1 MFLFINDFDPLK
13 SYGREYGMFC
23 VRAWAVLTA
32 ALIGIA
38 ATGSPAAAA
47 FSTSL
52 MLACQEYCWPPLLL
66 SSSAHKMTVK
76 K

>member
-23 VRAWAVLTA
+23 VRAWAGLTV

-38 ATGSPAAAA
+38 ATGSTAAAA
-47 FSTSL
+47 FATAYVGVSGI
-52 MLACQEYCWPPLLL
+52 LLCAA
-66 SSSAHKMTVK
+66 SSIFIAHKLIVQK

>member
-23 VRAWAVLTA
+23 VRAWTVLTL

-38 ATGSPAAAA
+38 ATGSTAAAA
-47 FSTSL
+47 FSTAYVGVSGI
-52 MLACQEYCWPPLLL
+52 LLTA
-66 SSSAHKMTVK
+66 SAAVFISHKMIVK